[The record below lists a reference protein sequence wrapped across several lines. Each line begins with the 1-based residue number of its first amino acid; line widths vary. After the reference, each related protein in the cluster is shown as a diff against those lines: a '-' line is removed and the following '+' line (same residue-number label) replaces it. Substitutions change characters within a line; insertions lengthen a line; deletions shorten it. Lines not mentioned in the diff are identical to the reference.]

1 MALCMANV
9 WHAKNLQVEI
19 MANVWQRRILCMANL
34 WQPPRC
40 VEFPRKEKL
49 GFTELLLKGVEN
61 ALCSF
66 KTQQV
71 SIPYQTVRSEQ
82 TVNNKVRFTT
92 WILPSTDLLITD
104 LAKGMNTTK
113 CNVVEQAVKFYAE
126 GGGGNAKTDDLDVM
140 RKQLNRL
147 QEQNEHLLNILNSLC
162 LALACD
168 GAEFAPADT
177 KPSKWLQESKNIHH
191 QLMLKKKTDKLIKES
206 EYH

>member
-1 MALCMANV
+1 M
-9 WHAKNLQVEI
+9 
-19 MANVWQRRILCMANL
+19 
-34 WQPPRC
+34 
-40 VEFPRKEKL
+40 
-49 GFTELLLKGVEN
+49 
-61 ALCSF
+61 
-66 KTQQV
+66 

-82 TVNNKVRFTT
+82 TVNTRIKLTT
-92 WILPSTDLLITD
+92 KILPETSLTIEDLSQSY
-104 LAKGMNTTK
+104 NTTK
-113 CNVVEQAVKFYAE
+113 GKIIDDAIKRYAE
-126 GGGGNAKTDDLDVM
+126 GGSGNAKTDDLDVM